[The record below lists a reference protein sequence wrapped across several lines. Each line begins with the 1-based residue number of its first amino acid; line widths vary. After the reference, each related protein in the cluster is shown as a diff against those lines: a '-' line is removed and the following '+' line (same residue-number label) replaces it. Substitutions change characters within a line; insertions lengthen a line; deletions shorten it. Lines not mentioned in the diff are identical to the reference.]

1 MTWFD
6 ILKLG
11 GEDLFDGERK
21 KNVGNQDPK
30 HDYDDEENSGRIEDF
45 FYNVKD
51 TATTRP
57 HFERQAKKK
66 FSNIEGDLQII
77 YDNIKKKVGLNLT
90 ADNERLFGFTSD
102 IDRKHLITWKVID
115 GGRKYPSS
123 NTNLTPSRLGNKK
136 VVVFDSV
143 YLSDRWH
150 MGNLNPNNFREL
162 FDGDKEAW
170 KQLEKKGTT
179 GRYGSADIYTMNQRT
194 PRTPEFNAWNKKMN
208 KLKNSL
214 KTANK
219 FSAENIKADINQLT
233 RYGKQKGFI
242 SEKTKADQTTNV
254 NRNNNKNNNRPK
266 SRKELAYLRRNKKR
280 QD

>member
-57 HFERQAKKK
+57 HFERQAKTK

-77 YDNIKKKVGLNLT
+77 YEKIRDKVGLNLT
-90 ADNERLFGFTSD
+90 GDERLFGFTSD

-123 NTNLTPSRLGNKK
+123 KTNLTPSRLGNKK

-150 MGNLNPNNFREL
+150 MGNLNPDNFREL
-162 FDGDKEAW
+162 FNGDKDAW
-170 KQLEKKGTT
+170 KKLEKLGTT
-179 GRYGSADIYTMNQRT
+179 GRYGSANIYTMNQRKKLS
-194 PRTPEFNAWNKKMN
+194 PQMKKWNDDMT
-208 KLKNSL
+208 KLKNNLDWAYTKRKPASII
-214 KTANK
+214 NR
-219 FSAENIKADINQLT
+219 IKADIAALE
-233 RYGKQKGFI
+233 RKKPK
-242 SEKTKADQTTNV
+242 EPKTDQTTNV
-254 NRNNNKNNNRPK
+254 NRNNNKNNNKPK
-266 SRKELAYLRRNKKR
+266 SRKELAYLRRNK
-280 QD
+280 